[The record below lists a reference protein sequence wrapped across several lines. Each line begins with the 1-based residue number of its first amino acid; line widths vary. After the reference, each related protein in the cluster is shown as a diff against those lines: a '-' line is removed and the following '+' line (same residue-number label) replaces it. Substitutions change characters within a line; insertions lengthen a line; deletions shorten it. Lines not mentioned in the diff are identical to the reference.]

1 MKIMIVTM
9 EAAYAVAGDKI
20 SENKAKE
27 IVQALVGLR
36 ESEGWIPVRVDHHPL
51 EYELVNESLS
61 AVASLEFDCG
71 RDKAALVQ
79 RGILFDGKLTISI
92 SLAGIAELAPKL
104 TESNQ
109 KKLLHD
115 LIELYE
121 RKGWEPDW
129 SVRAG
134 SWDFS
139 KTVEGYEDK
148 EAAWA
153 VENLGQEIELLV
165 RDALGYQATDA
176 QH

>member
-20 SENKAKE
+20 SENTAKE
-27 IVQALVGLR
+27 IVQALVELR
-36 ESEGWIPVRVDHHPL
+36 ESEGWIPVRVDPHPL

-61 AVASLEFDCG
+61 AVASLDFDCG
-71 RDKAALVQ
+71 KDKAALVQ
-79 RGILFDGKLTISI
+79 RGILFDGKLTVSI
-92 SLAGIAELAPKL
+92 SLAGMAELAPKL

-121 RKGWEPDW
+121 RKGWEGDW
-129 SVRAG
+129 NVRTG
-134 SWDFS
+134 SWDFF
-139 KTVEGYEDK
+139 KTVDGYEDK